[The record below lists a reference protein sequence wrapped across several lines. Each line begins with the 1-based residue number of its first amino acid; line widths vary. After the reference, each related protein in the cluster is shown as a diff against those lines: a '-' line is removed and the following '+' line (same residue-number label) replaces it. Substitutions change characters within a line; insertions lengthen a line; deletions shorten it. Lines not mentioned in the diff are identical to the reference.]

1 MKTPGLDSALAALK
15 YWRTKNEVVA
25 NNLANVGSPGFR
37 AQIVFAELMPGDRPG
52 ARTVLD
58 LTPGALSE
66 TGGPLDLAIDGT
78 GFFVVDTPAGER
90 LTRRGSFQLDEH
102 GYLVDPAGRLVMG
115 ETGVIALPPHGEIAI
130 NQAGEISVNDEIVDR
145 LRIDRPEAGT
155 SMTPEGGA
163 LLRPEGRLEAVPPE
177 QRGVRQGFLEDSNV
191 NSLEGLT
198 DLITIQRRFVAAQ
211 RALETLDQVAG
222 TIANDLARI
231 S

>member
-1 MKTPGLDSALAALK
+1 M
-15 YWRTKNEVVA
+15 
-25 NNLANVGSPGFR
+25 
-37 AQIVFAELMPGDRPG
+37 
-52 ARTVLD
+52 LD
-58 LTPGALSE
+58 LKPGSLSE

-115 ETGVIALPPHGEIAI
+115 ETGIIALPPDGEIAI
-130 NQAGEISVNDEIVDR
+130 SNTGEISVDDEIVDR
-145 LRIDRPEAGT
+145 LRIERPENGT

-163 LLRPEGRLEAVPPE
+163 LLRPEDRLETVPLE
-177 QRGVRQGFLEDSNV
+177 QRGVRQFFLEDSNV

-198 DLITIQRRFVAAQ
+198 DLITIQRRIAA
-211 RALETLDQVAG
+211 G
-222 TIANDLARI
+222 

>member
-1 MKTPGLDSALAALK
+1 MKTPGLDSALAALR
-15 YWRTKNEVVA
+15 YWRTKNEIVA

-37 AQIVFAELMPGDRPG
+37 GQVVFAELMPGDRPE
-52 ARTVLD
+52 ARAVLD
-58 LTPGALSE
+58 LKPGALSE
-66 TGGPLDLAIDGT
+66 TGGPLDLAIDGN
-78 GFFVVDTPAGER
+78 GFFVVDTPGGVR

-115 ETGVIALPPHGEIAI
+115 ETGIIAIPPDGDIAI
-130 NQAGEISVNDEIVDR
+130 NDAGEISVDDEIVDR
-145 LRIDRPEAGT
+145 LRIARPEDGA
-155 SMTPEGGA
+155 SMTPEGSA
-163 LLRPEGRLEAVPPE
+163 LLRVDGRLQDVPPE

>member
-1 MKTPGLDSALAALK
+1 MKTPGLDSALSALK
-15 YWRTKNEVVA
+15 YWRTKNQIVA

-37 AQIVFAELMPGDRPG
+37 AQVVFAELLPGERPE
-52 ARTVLD
+52 ARTALD
-58 LTPGALSE
+58 LKPGALNE
-66 TGGPLDLAIDGT
+66 TGGPLDLAIDGN

-102 GYLVDPAGRLVMG
+102 GYLVDPSGHLVLG
-115 ETGVIALPPHGEIAI
+115 ETGIIAIPPDGHIAI
-130 NQAGEISVNDEIVDR
+130 NDAGEILVGDEVIDR
-145 LRIDRPEAGT
+145 LRISRPEDGT
-155 SMTPEGGA
+155 TMTPEGGA
-163 LLRPEGRLEAVPPE
+163 LLRPEGRLESVWPE

-231 S
+231 T